1 MRFRTVILFFTITVF
16 SCTDD
21 TTNDPGSGG
30 TADEALFNTVTQ
42 TDPFT
47 SYALFPNAD
56 SVTSG
61 TLNGSNAHVPMVR
74 VSMNA
79 TAFGVLQG
87 DTLPAGSSFPN
98 GSVVFKQIIS
108 GGQTALYAV
117 MRKDSASAFAG
128 NGWLWAEYGTDGSV
142 VYSVENRG
150 SACISCHLREDGP
163 QNDHVRTFERQN

>member
-1 MRFRTVILFFTITVF
+1 MGFRTFVLIFAVAFT
-16 SCTDD
+16 SCSDD
-21 TTNDPGSGG
+21 PTNDPGSGG
-30 TADEALFNTVTQ
+30 SADEALFNHITQ

-56 SVTSG
+56 SVTMG
-61 TLNGSNAHVPMVR
+61 TLNGSNAHQPLVR
-74 VSMNA
+74 VSLNA
-79 TAFGVLQG
+79 TALGALQG

-108 GGQTALYAV
+108 GGQTTLYAV
-117 MRKDSASAFAG
+117 MRKDSASANAG

-142 VYSVENRG
+142 VYSVENNG

-163 QNDHVRTFERQN
+163 ENDHVRTFERQN

>member
-1 MRFRTVILFFTITVF
+1 MILAFFISF
-16 SCTDD
+16 SSCGDD
-21 TTNDPGSGG
+21 PTDPGSGVS
-30 TADEALFNTVTQ
+30 ADESLFSQVTQ

-47 SYALFPNAD
+47 TYTLFPNAD
-56 SVTSG
+56 SVASG
-61 TLNGSNAHVPMVR
+61 TLNGSNAHQPMVR

-79 TAFGVLQG
+79 TAFGVLRG

-108 GGQTALYAV
+108 GSQTTLYAV
-117 MRKDSASAFAG
+117 MRKDSASNFAG

-150 SACISCHLREDGP
+150 SACISCHLREDGL